1 MAEVLKTK
9 NNMKKESSF
18 KLKSGNKPSFAKLS
32 GVQKSPMKKNGDTK
46 KTNPNREE
54 SISGEGTRRVNISSD
69 ADGIRRPGGKVTKK
83 KDLILSKYETKDVTY
98 TTDATGNVIKTTTY
112 VDHNDGNT
120 KSKKKIYKKGTS
132 GYKRAHKRAQK
143 ITDKSRKK

>member
-1 MAEVLKTK
+1 
-9 NNMKKESSF
+9 MKKNSAF
-18 KLKSGNKPSFAKLS
+18 TLKSGNKPSMAKLS
-32 GVQKSPMKKNGDTK
+32 GAGKSPVRKNGDTK
-46 KTNPNREE
+46 KTNPDREE
-54 SISGEGTRRVNISSD
+54 SISGKGTRRVNISSD
-69 ADGIRRPGGKVTKK
+69 ASGIKRPGGKVSKK

-98 TTDATGNVIKTTTY
+98 TTDATTGNVIKTTTY
-112 VDHNDGNT
+112 TDHDDGNT